1 MVRMTSVP
9 PSQGGNELK
18 GVVVSANANY
28 APCPVTPRLMQEI
41 EEQNQIVSWSVR
53 LAPPAI
59 LDEKREARINESP
72 AQGAPI
78 AAHQLCCKRAL
89 AFSPN
94 ADPAPENGPKLEVCT
109 P

>member
-1 MVRMTSVP
+1 MTNVP
-9 PSQGGNELK
+9 PSRGGNELE
-18 GVVVSANANY
+18 GVVVSDHANY

-41 EEQNQIVSWSVR
+41 EEQNQIVSLVCT

-59 LDEKREARINESP
+59 LDEKRQARINESA
-72 AQGAPI
+72 AQGGRI

-94 ADPAPENGPKLEVCT
+94 ADPANQNGQKSRGKYP
-109 P
+109 